1 MLRPAL
7 LLTAAA
13 LLVTACGA
21 GTVVSSAELAEVGA
35 AAKEQHATHA
45 PSPAADA
52 APAAPALP
60 RYDLLEEVELTPE
73 VLRDRR
79 LPTRSLLPPPAD
91 GRFASSIGPVTP
103 AIRDRMGESW
113 SSACPID
120 LTDLRYVTVAFR
132 GFDGFAHTGE
142 LVLAAPVAED
152 VVGVFEKLFDAGFPI
167 EEMRLV
173 TTEDH
178 HAPKTGDGNSTAAYN
193 CRSIRG
199 SSRWS
204 EHALGT
210 AVDINPFHNPMLK
223 RGSLVPEKATSYVDR
238 ANVRPGMVVD
248 PGVAVKA
255 FAEIGWKWGGHWNS
269 HKDWMHF
276 SAGGS

>member
-7 LLTAAA
+7 LATAAT
-13 LLVTACGA
+13 LLVTACG
-21 GTVVSSAELAEVGA
+21 TSPVVSPAELADVAA
-35 AAKEQHATHA
+35 AAKEQHARASA
-45 PSPAADA
+45 PPAAV
-52 APAAPALP
+52 AAPALP
-60 RYDLLEEVELTPE
+60 RYDLLEEIELTPE
-73 VLRDRR
+73 VLRDRQ
-79 LPTRSLLPPPAD
+79 LPTRSRLPPPAD
-91 GRFASSIGPVTP
+91 GEFTSTIGPITAP
-103 AIRDRMGESW
+103 IRERMGESW
-113 SSACPID
+113 STACPVE
-120 LTDLRYVTVAFR
+120 LAELRYVTVAFR

-142 LVLAAPVAED
+142 LVLAAHVAED
-152 VVGVFEKLFDAGFPI
+152 VVGVFEELFADGFPI

-210 AVDINPFHNPMLK
+210 AVDLNPFHNPMLK
-223 RGSLVPEKATSYVDR
+223 RGTLVPEKATSYADR
-238 ANVRPGMVVD
+238 TDVRPGMVVD
-248 PGVAVKA
+248 PGVAVEA
-255 FAEIGWKWGGHWNS
+255 FAGIGWTWGGHWTS